1 VLSRNKIKYLAS
13 LKIKKFR
20 TLHSQFLMEGD
31 KIVKDI
37 LCGGKV
43 TVTEIIASGTWIRDN
58 QAILNTHVKLVTEAD
73 STDLSR
79 ITTLE
84 TPPPVIAVF
93 DVSEAKIDHQEVNG
107 SLSIALDNIQDPGN
121 LGTIIRTADW
131 FGIRNIFC
139 TRGCP
144 DMYNPKV
151 IQASMGAILNVN
163 VHYTD
168 FKDLLNQY
176 SRVPDF
182 TISGTF
188 IEGTSVFTIRPVK
201 CGIILFGNES
211 RGISNDYLP
220 YIRERI
226 TIPAASENR
235 THVESL
241 NVASSVAV
249 ICAVMR
255 RSNEQLAMNNEE

>member
-1 VLSRNKIKYLAS
+1 
-13 LKIKKFR
+13 
-20 TLHSQFLMEGD
+20 MEGD

-37 LCGGKV
+37 LRGGKV
-43 TVTEIIASGTWIRDN
+43 TVTEVIATGTWIRDN

-73 STDLSR
+73 SADLSR

-84 TPPPVIAVF
+84 TPPPVIAVL
-93 DVSEAKIDHQEVNG
+93 DIPETRVDHKEVKG

-139 TRGCP
+139 TTGCA

-151 IQASMGAILNVN
+151 IQASMGAILNVK

-168 FKDLLNQY
+168 FQDLLNQY
-176 SRVPDF
+176 SQVPDF
-182 TISGTF
+182 SISGTF
-188 IEGTSVFTIRPVK
+188 IEGTSVFSVRPVK

-220 YIRERI
+220 YISERI
-226 TIPAASENR
+226 AIPAASENR

-249 ICAVMR
+249 VCALMK
-255 RSNEQLAMNNEE
+255 RSNEQGTMKNEQREENKDL